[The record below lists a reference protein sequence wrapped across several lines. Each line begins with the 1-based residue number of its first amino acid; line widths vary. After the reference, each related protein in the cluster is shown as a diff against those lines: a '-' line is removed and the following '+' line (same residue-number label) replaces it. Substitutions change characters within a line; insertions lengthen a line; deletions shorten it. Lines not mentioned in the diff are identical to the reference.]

1 MLPAQQT
8 KSGRTDGFII
18 YVMIDK
24 EKIKRKI
31 VIDAGDIFSRFGF
44 RKTTMSDIAGKTGM
58 GKSSLYYYF
67 KSKEEVFEQVV
78 IYEADILIGE
88 LTKALERSNGAKE
101 KLKNYITVRMQVL
114 HNLSNYYNAVFS
126 DDLSHFDF
134 IEKVRERYNKQ
145 EIQTIQRIL
154 NKGIKQGQF
163 RIENTELAAIAIF
176 TAMKG
181 LEIPLFWHK
190 VSDKPEIRLEN
201 VLNIL
206 FYGIVRKS

>member
-1 MLPAQQT
+1 
-8 KSGRTDGFII
+8 
-18 YVMIDK
+18 MIDK

-44 RKTTMSDIAGKTGM
+44 RKTTMSDIARKTGM

-101 KLKNYITVRMQVL
+101 KLKNYISVRMQVL
-114 HNLSNYYNAVFS
+114 HKLSNYYNAVFS

-134 IEKVRERYNKQ
+134 IEKVRERYNKE

-154 NKGIKQGQF
+154 NKGIEQGQF
-163 RIENTELAAIAIF
+163 RIENPELAAIAIF

-190 VSDKPEIRLEN
+190 VSNEPEMRSEN
-201 VLNIL
+201 MLNIL
-206 FYGIVRKS
+206 FYGIVKKS

>member
-1 MLPAQQT
+1 
-8 KSGRTDGFII
+8 
-18 YVMIDK
+18 MIDK

-44 RKTTMSDIAGKTGM
+44 RKTTMSDIARKTGM

-101 KLKNYITVRMQVL
+101 KLRSYISVRMQVL
-114 HNLSNYYNAVFS
+114 HKLSNYYNAVFS

-134 IEKVRERYNKQ
+134 IEKVRERYNKE

-154 NKGIKQGQF
+154 NKGIEQGQF
-163 RIENTELAAIAIF
+163 SIENTELTAIAIF

-190 VSDKPEIRLEN
+190 MSDEPEMRSEN
-201 VLNIL
+201 MLNIL
-206 FYGIVRKS
+206 FYGIVKERRRGEEVKR

>member
-1 MLPAQQT
+1 
-8 KSGRTDGFII
+8 
-18 YVMIDK
+18 MIDK

-31 VIDAGDIFSRFGF
+31 IIDAGDIFSRFGF
-44 RKTTMSDIAGKTGM
+44 RKTTMSDIARKTGM

-101 KLKNYITVRMQVL
+101 KLKNYVTVRMQVL
-114 HNLSNYYNAVFS
+114 HKLSNYYNAVFS

-134 IEKVRERYNKQ
+134 IEKVRERYNKE
-145 EIQTIQRIL
+145 EILTIQRIL
-154 NKGIKQGQF
+154 NKGIEQGQF
-163 RIENTELAAIAIF
+163 SIENTELTAIAIF

-190 VSDKPEIRLEN
+190 VSDEPEMRSEN
-201 VLNIL
+201 MLNIL

>member
-1 MLPAQQT
+1 
-8 KSGRTDGFII
+8 
-18 YVMIDK
+18 MIDK

-31 VIDAGDIFSRFGF
+31 VIDAGAIFSQFGF

-67 KSKEEVFEQVV
+67 NSKEEVFEQVV
-78 IYEADILIGE
+78 IYEADILIDE
-88 LTKALERSNGAKE
+88 LTKALERSSGAKE
-101 KLKNYITVRMQVL
+101 KLKSYISVRMQVL
-114 HNLSNYYNAVFS
+114 NKLSNYYNAVFS
-126 DDLSHFDF
+126 DELSHFDF

-154 NKGIKQGQF
+154 NRGIEQGQF

-190 VSDKPEIRLEN
+190 VSDDLEIRLEN
-201 VLNIL
+201 MLNIL
-206 FYGIVRKS
+206 FYGIVKK

>member
-1 MLPAQQT
+1 
-8 KSGRTDGFII
+8 
-18 YVMIDK
+18 MIDK

-88 LTKALERSNGAKE
+88 LTKALEKSSGAKE

-134 IEKVRERYNKQ
+134 IEKVRERYNKE

-190 VSDKPEIRLEN
+190 VSDKPEMRSEN
-201 VLNIL
+201 MLNIL

>member
-1 MLPAQQT
+1 
-8 KSGRTDGFII
+8 
-18 YVMIDK
+18 MIDK

-31 VIDAGDIFSRFGF
+31 VIDAGNIFSRFGF

-67 KSKEEVFEQVV
+67 NSKEEVFEQVV
-78 IYEADILIGE
+78 IYEADILIDE
-88 LTKALERSNGAKE
+88 LTKALERSSGAKE
-101 KLKNYITVRMQVL
+101 KLKSYISVRMQVL
-114 HNLSNYYNAVFS
+114 NKLSNYYNAVFS

-154 NKGIKQGQF
+154 NRGIEQGQF
-163 RIENTELAAIAIF
+163 RIENTELTAIAIF

-190 VSDKPEIRLEN
+190 VSDNPEMRLEN
-201 VLNIL
+201 MLNIL
-206 FYGIVRKS
+206 FYGIVKK

>member
-1 MLPAQQT
+1 
-8 KSGRTDGFII
+8 
-18 YVMIDK
+18 MIDK

-31 VIDAGDIFSRFGF
+31 IIGAGDIFSRFGF
-44 RKTTMSDIAGKTGM
+44 RKTTMSDIARKTGM

-78 IYEADILIGE
+78 IYEADILIDE
-88 LTKALERSNGAKE
+88 LTKALEQSSGAKE
-101 KLKNYITVRMQVL
+101 KLRSYVSVRMQVL
-114 HNLSNYYNAVFS
+114 NKLSNYYNAVFS

-154 NKGIKQGQF
+154 DKGIKQGQF
-163 RIENTELAAIAIF
+163 RIDNTELAAIAIF

-190 VSDKPEIRLEN
+190 VADKPEMRSEN
-201 VLNIL
+201 MLDIL
-206 FYGIVRKS
+206 FYGIVK

>member
-1 MLPAQQT
+1 
-8 KSGRTDGFII
+8 
-18 YVMIDK
+18 MIVK

-44 RKTTMSDIAGKTGM
+44 RKTTMSDIARKTGM

-101 KLKNYITVRMQVL
+101 KLRSYISVRMQVL
-114 HNLSNYYNAVFS
+114 HKLSNYYNAVFS

-134 IEKVRERYNKQ
+134 IEKVRERYNKE
-145 EIQTIQRIL
+145 EILTIQRIL
-154 NKGIKQGQF
+154 NRGIEQGQF
-163 RIENTELAAIAIF
+163 RIENPELTAIAIF

-190 VSDKPEIRLEN
+190 VSDNPEIRFEN
-201 VLNIL
+201 MLNIL

>member
-1 MLPAQQT
+1 
-8 KSGRTDGFII
+8 
-18 YVMIDK
+18 MIDK

-44 RKTTMSDIAGKTGM
+44 RKTTMSDIARKTGM

-101 KLKNYITVRMQVL
+101 KLKNYISVRMQVL
-114 HNLSNYYNAVFS
+114 HKLSNYYNAVFS

-134 IEKVRERYNKQ
+134 IEKVRERYNSE
-145 EIQTIQRIL
+145 EIMTIQRIL
-154 NKGIKQGQF
+154 NKGIEQGQF
-163 RIENTELAAIAIF
+163 RIENTELTAIAIF

-190 VSDKPEIRLEN
+190 VSDEPEMRSEN
-201 VLNIL
+201 MLNIL
-206 FYGIVRKS
+206 FYGIVKERR

>member
-1 MLPAQQT
+1 
-8 KSGRTDGFII
+8 
-18 YVMIDK
+18 MIDK

-44 RKTTMSDIAGKTGM
+44 RKTTMSDIARKTGM

-114 HNLSNYYNAVFS
+114 HKLSNYYNAVFS

-134 IEKVRERYNKQ
+134 IEKVRERYNKE
-145 EIQTIQRIL
+145 EILTIQRIL
-154 NKGIKQGQF
+154 NKGIEQGQF
-163 RIENTELAAIAIF
+163 SIENTELTAIAIF

-190 VSDKPEIRLEN
+190 VSDEPEMRSEN
-201 VLNIL
+201 MLNIL